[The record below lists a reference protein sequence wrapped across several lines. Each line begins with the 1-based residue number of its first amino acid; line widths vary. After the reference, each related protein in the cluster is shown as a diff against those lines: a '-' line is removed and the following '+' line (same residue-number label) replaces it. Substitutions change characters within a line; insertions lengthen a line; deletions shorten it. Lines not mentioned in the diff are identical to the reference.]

1 MYFAGGEK
9 IIFKEWLRAQKISFS
24 KANKQKGEIWS
35 VNYVPKLFVFV
46 LFLVFSYILLKY
58 KVHGVMLNI
67 FFIYKIY
74 FPHQLKKI
82 LLPGRLPCAMPPNQ
96 SASTMII
103 LISFVKRSI
112 LLIFEFYI
120 N

>member
-1 MYFAGGEK
+1 MYFAGGGK
-9 IIFKEWLRAQKISFS
+9 IIFKEWLRAQKTSFS

-46 LFLVFSYILLKY
+46 LFLVFSYILLKC

-103 LISFVKRSI
+103 LILSLKDQFCLFLNFI
-112 LLIFEFYI
+112 
-120 N
+120 